1 MTILEG
7 NNIWIKRA
15 RLSFPDLAKP
25 KTQTYK
31 DGSTSTKYGAT
42 ALMEPGSPDYAE
54 LGQLISKV
62 AAEKWPADAAAV
74 MQMINNDKKLR
85 CYGPGEEK
93 VSQKTFKPYEGYEGM
108 VFLGG
113 SSDTQPQLIGT
124 DGQPLPPTANL
135 NQLFNGGNYCSFIF
149 NIWGQDNTHGKA
161 IRCNLVAVQFLEEG
175 ESFGAPAIDATG
187 VFQQVEGAPAA
198 AAGAVGDSP
207 MPGGMPGMPGA
218 DIDPLA

>member
-1 MTILEG
+1 MAILEG

-42 ALMEPGSPDYAE
+42 ALMEPGAPAYAE
-54 LGQLISKV
+54 LSELIMKV
-62 AAEKWPADAAAV
+62 AKEKWPADAEAV
-74 MQMINNDKKLR
+74 MAMINNDKKLR

-93 VSQKTFKPYEGYEGM
+93 VSQKTFKPYEGYPGM

-113 SSDTQPQLIGT
+113 SSDNQPQLIGT

-149 NIWGQDNTHGKA
+149 NIWAQDNAHGKA
-161 IRCNLVAVQFLEEG
+161 IRCNLVAVQYLEEG
-175 ESFGAPAIDATG
+175 ESFGAPAVDATD

-198 AAGAVGDSP
+198 AASATP
-207 MPGGMPGMPGA
+207 MPGMPGA
-218 DIDPLA
+218 NVDPLA